1 MSFSVSFFTVI
12 RETVVVFFGYF
23 LTAAILSISDVCSSQ
38 EGVSP
43 TSFGFGRVGCFCV
56 HIKVSLGKFPI
67 RNYPGS
73 VQGSFSLNIHK

>member
-43 TSFGFGRVGCFCV
+43 TSFWFWKGGMFLCP
-56 HIKVSLGKFPI
+56 HKSELGKI
-67 RNYPGS
+67 SYP
-73 VQGSFSLNIHK
+73 

>member
-12 RETVVVFFGYF
+12 RETEVVFFGYF
-23 LTAAILSISDVCSSQ
+23 LMWQFCPFPMYAATRRGFLQQV
-38 EGVSP
+38 
-43 TSFGFGRVGCFCV
+43 FGFGRVGCFCV

-73 VQGSFSLNIHK
+73 VQGSFSQHP